1 MILQMIVVFYLKTK
15 QERDKIREEEEK
27 KHEKAQREL
36 EEKLN
41 LKELQLQEM
50 IAKQGVLEHKL
61 NDVYKE
67 VPEIKDENA
76 HLVREKNLLQ
86 R

>member
-1 MILQMIVVFYLKTK
+1 M
-15 QERDKIREEEEK
+15 
-27 KHEKAQREL
+27 
-36 EEKLN
+36 
-41 LKELQLQEM
+41 QLQEM
-50 IAKQGVLEHKL
+50 FGKQNVLEEKL

-76 HLVREKNLLQ
+76 HLMKERDLLQ

>member
-1 MILQMIVVFYLKTK
+1 MQLQEMFGK
-15 QERDKIREEEEK
+15 QNV
-27 KHEKAQREL
+27 L

-41 LKELQLQEM
+41 
-50 IAKQGVLEHKL
+50 V
-61 NDVYKE
+61 VYKE

-76 HLVREKNLLQ
+76 HLMKERDLLQ